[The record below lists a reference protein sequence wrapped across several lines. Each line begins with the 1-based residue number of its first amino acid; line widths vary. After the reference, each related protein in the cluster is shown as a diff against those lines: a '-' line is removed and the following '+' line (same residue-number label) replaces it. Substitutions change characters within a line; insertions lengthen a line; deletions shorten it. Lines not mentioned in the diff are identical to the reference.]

1 MTNKLLILILSS
13 IFIFSCDYEPI
24 YSKKRE
30 ANFSIEKLS
39 FEGNREINNYINQ
52 RLNKYKDTEAEKKIS
67 IKTISSYSKQSQSK
81 NTSGTTTRYNLEA
94 SVDFII
100 TTENSTSNINIIKD
114 FIMNNLDDEFEEK
127 KYEDTIKDNLSES
140 IVNELLLYLPRIK

>member
-1 MTNKLLILILSS
+1 MIKKLLILILST
-13 IFIFSCDYEPI
+13 IFIFSCGYEPI
-24 YSKKRE
+24 YSKKKE

-39 FEGNREINNYINQ
+39 FEGNMEINNSINK
-52 RLNKYKDTEAEKKIS
+52 RLDKYKDIEAGKKIS
-67 IKTISSYSKQSQSK
+67 IKIISSYSKQSQSK

-94 SVDFII
+94 SADFII

-127 KYEDTIKDNLSES
+127 KYEDTIKGNLSES
-140 IVNELLLYLPRIK
+140 IVNELLLYLPRLK